1 MNSTAT
7 VKKQKSIRNTFHSN
21 VMHSNVWEKQKCDWQ
36 ISRSEKTTVGA
47 FYIKNIRECHQVS
60 SGGCCNQSTIS
71 VWVKVL
77 HHMPHVNQFNGL
89 PSQWLKNTH
98 LLAWIYSASGFI
110 FHHSLW
116 LFYLTSFTTC
126 FFYQNSKAA
135 VKETEILLSPN
146 LHVLKSTFYTSTERI
161 FIALDLINRF
171 WVIINSIYNFS
182 KNTSNINSK

>member
-7 VKKQKSIRNTFHSN
+7 VKKQKSIQNTFHSN

-36 ISRSEKTTVGA
+36 ISRPEKTMVGA
-47 FYIKNIRECHQVS
+47 FDIKNIRECHQVS

-116 LFYLTSFTTC
+116 LFYLTNFTTS

-135 VKETEILLSPN
+135 VKETLKFSLVQTSIFWNLLFTQVQRGLLLHWIL
-146 LHVLKSTFYTSTERI
+146 
-161 FIALDLINRF
+161 
-171 WVIINSIYNFS
+171 
-182 KNTSNINSK
+182 